1 MNKVKIIATVV
12 LLLSIIL
19 GSILWRFLELPYV
32 ETNVVNNSLINKN
45 HLNDYLRY
53 AVFIFIPSAS
63 FLLLRIYQRKFYILK
78 FINELRDNKLSIYK
92 KDQNLLTIN
101 ILLLLFVVL
110 EFLSLTFPVFKLD
123 FLHEGQELS
132 SSYKSVIDNSL
143 WSGSFIIIGL
153 IQEILTSKFIW
164 KIFNHE
170 SIGLMRYADLI
181 YILLCKIFIILIVY
195 KVSIISKLNSFYK
208 EVFFISSSL
217 ICLTLINYNNDRLDY
232 DYILYRELFLLATIY
247 FFLEIITRERGENL
261 FIILISLIG
270 PFSFL
275 WSIDRA
281 IILNLILIVIL
292 FYFLLSSNYKKII
305 LFVSFYIISFLF
317 IIFLLGNEFGEFLK
331 NSKIVIEEIGLA
343 HGTIHPIPFSDDK
356 ESTRATKIL
365 LLILFNIL
373 ISISLINKTRY
384 PINLRVFFI
393 LLSIISFLGYS
404 YALNRSD
411 KIHIAESSGYPII
424 FTVILILYFLL
435 QFLSKKNLIIPKYLF
450 SKKGNFFLF
459 FFIIFVFFFKSIN
472 IENIYNYKNRL
483 NKYAYLNDEIYLDK
497 DAIKLINV
505 TKNYVEQY
513 GCIQLFTY
521 DVAIL
526 YLLRKI
532 NCTKYY
538 FVWSIGTQHLQ
549 EDLIDQLKN
558 VQIIIADTDNNKKN
572 PSPKNNL
579 VLVNEYINKKYK
591 KVIEIED
598 KVILK
603 LVE

>member
-1 MNKVKIIATVV
+1 MNKVKIITTVV

-53 AVFIFIPSAS
+53 AVFIFIPLAS

-78 FINELRDNKLSIYK
+78 FINEVRDNKLSIYK

-232 DYILYRELFLLATIY
+232 DIPHGVTCKGDILCYITDSTNPL
-247 FFLEIITRERGENL
+247 
-261 FIILISLIG
+261 IILQNIKYFTIKK
-270 PFSFL
+270 
-275 WSIDRA
+275 
-281 IILNLILIVIL
+281 LNC
-292 FYFLLSSNYKKII
+292 F
-305 LFVSFYIISFLF
+305 
-317 IIFLLGNEFGEFLK
+317 
-331 NSKIVIEEIGLA
+331 
-343 HGTIHPIPFSDDK
+343 
-356 ESTRATKIL
+356 
-365 LLILFNIL
+365 
-373 ISISLINKTRY
+373 
-384 PINLRVFFI
+384 
-393 LLSIISFLGYS
+393 
-404 YALNRSD
+404 
-411 KIHIAESSGYPII
+411 
-424 FTVILILYFLL
+424 
-435 QFLSKKNLIIPKYLF
+435 
-450 SKKGNFFLF
+450 
-459 FFIIFVFFFKSIN
+459 
-472 IENIYNYKNRL
+472 
-483 NKYAYLNDEIYLDK
+483 
-497 DAIKLINV
+497 
-505 TKNYVEQY
+505 
-513 GCIQLFTY
+513 
-521 DVAIL
+521 
-526 YLLRKI
+526 
-532 NCTKYY
+532 
-538 FVWSIGTQHLQ
+538 
-549 EDLIDQLKN
+549 
-558 VQIIIADTDNNKKN
+558 
-572 PSPKNNL
+572 
-579 VLVNEYINKKYK
+579 
-591 KVIEIED
+591 
-598 KVILK
+598 
-603 LVE
+603 

>member
-1 MNKVKIIATVV
+1 M
-12 LLLSIIL
+12 
-19 GSILWRFLELPYV
+19 
-32 ETNVVNNSLINKN
+32 
-45 HLNDYLRY
+45 
-53 AVFIFIPSAS
+53 
-63 FLLLRIYQRKFYILK
+63 
-78 FINELRDNKLSIYK
+78 
-92 KDQNLLTIN
+92 
-101 ILLLLFVVL
+101 FVVL

-143 WSGSFIIIGL
+143 WSGSFIIIGV

-208 EVFFISSSL
+208 EVFFISCSL

-232 DYILYRELFLLATIY
+232 DYILYRELFTLATIY

-292 FYFLLSSNYKKII
+292 FYFLLSSNFKKII

-317 IIFLLGNEFGEFLK
+317 IIFLLGNEFGGILK

-365 LLILFNIL
+365 LLILFSIL
-373 ISISLINKTRY
+373 ISISLI
-384 PINLRVFFI
+384 I
-393 LLSIISFLGYS
+393 
-404 YALNRSD
+404 
-411 KIHIAESSGYPII
+411 
-424 FTVILILYFLL
+424 
-435 QFLSKKNLIIPKYLF
+435 KK
-450 SKKGNFFLF
+450 
-459 FFIIFVFFFKSIN
+459 
-472 IENIYNYKNRL
+472 
-483 NKYAYLNDEIYLDK
+483 D
-497 DAIKLINV
+497 
-505 TKNYVEQY
+505 
-513 GCIQLFTY
+513 
-521 DVAIL
+521 
-526 YLLRKI
+526 
-532 NCTKYY
+532 
-538 FVWSIGTQHLQ
+538 TQ
-549 EDLIDQLKN
+549 
-558 VQIIIADTDNNKKN
+558 
-572 PSPKNNL
+572 
-579 VLVNEYINKKYK
+579 
-591 KVIEIED
+591 
-598 KVILK
+598 
-603 LVE
+603 